1 MFRIVCRIEIEQ
13 QGDGRSDT
21 LYFDK
26 VNKVTVT
33 RSYDKQTQTAAV
45 ILPRNMKYNKKNI
58 YEGANALMRR
68 GDKIKIIA
76 AYHPNE
82 TVIFQGYISKIN
94 NNVPIELL
102 CEDEMFLLK
111 QAIAPNI
118 VFPDNTEL
126 KTVVEKILTN
136 TNIPYKVEIGAK
148 LGQIRLQG
156 ANVSKVLQVLRD
168 QYGLY
173 SFFVDGVLRVGLAF
187 YPADAKQ
194 AVFLFELMVK
204 DGMNLTY
211 LKKDDVKVLVKGI
224 IINGN
229 TAEKPI
235 TYPEGATEGD
245 IRTVFQ
251 YGGTKADLDLKCNSF
266 LEQANYTGYYGSFK
280 TFLEPLVVPG
290 DYAIVDSWKYPE
302 RKGKYLI
309 KSVTTEVSTTDG
321 GKQTIELERRIA

>member
-1 MFRIVCRIEIEQ
+1 MFRIVCRVIIEQ

-21 LYFDK
+21 FTFAN
-26 VNKVTVT
+26 VSKVTVS
-33 RSYDKQTQTAAV
+33 RSYDKQTQTASV
-45 ILPRNMKYNKKNI
+45 TLPRNVNYNKKNI
-58 YEGANALMRR
+58 YEGANAIMRR

-76 AYHPNE
+76 AYFPNE
-82 TVIFQGYISKIN
+82 TVIFTGYISKIN

-111 QAIAPNI
+111 QAIAPNL
-118 VFPDNTEL
+118 TY
-126 KTVVEKILTN
+126 KTVNLRTFIAKVLTN
-136 TNIPYKVEIGAK
+136 TNIPFKAINAE

-156 ANVSKVLQVLRD
+156 ASVGKILQVLRD

-173 SFFVDGVLRVGLAF
+173 SFFVNGVLRVGLPF
-187 YPADAKQ
+187 YKEEAMK
-194 AVFLFELMVK
+194 AVFLFEKMVK
-204 DGMNLTY
+204 EGMGLTY
-211 LKKDDVKVLVKGI
+211 LKKDDVKVQIKGI
-224 IINGN
+224 LIKNNAREEFIYGD
-229 TAEKPI
+229 PS
-235 TYPEGATEGD
+235 GD

-251 YGGTKADLDLKCNSF
+251 LGGTKADLDAKCNSF

-290 DYAIVDSWKYPE
+290 DYAVIDSWKYPE

-309 KSVTTEVSTTDG
+309 KSVITEVSVTDG

>member
-33 RSYDKQTQTAAV
+33 RSYDKQTQTASV
-45 ILPRNMKYNKKNI
+45 VLPRNVRYNKKNI
-58 YEGANALMRR
+58 YDGANALMRR

-76 AYHPNE
+76 AYHPSE

-94 NNVPIELL
+94 NNVPIELM

-126 KTVVEKILTN
+126 KTIVAKILTN

-156 ANVSKVLQVLRD
+156 ASVGKVLQVLRD

-173 SFFVDGVLRVGLAF
+173 SFFVNGVLRVGLAF

-211 LKKDDVKVLVKGI
+211 LKKDDVKIQIKGI
-224 IINGN
+224 LIKNNAREEFIYGDP
-229 TAEKPI
+229 T
-235 TYPEGATEGD
+235 GD

>member
-33 RSYDKQTQTAAV
+33 RSYDKQTQTASV
-45 ILPRNMKYNKKNI
+45 TLPRNVRYNKKNI

-111 QAIAPNI
+111 QAIAPN
-118 VFPDNTEL
+118 L
-126 KTVVEKILTN
+126 SYKTVNLRTFIAKMLEN
-136 TNIPYKVEIGAK
+136 TSTPFKAINAE

-156 ANVSKVLQVLRD
+156 ASVGKVLQVLRD

-173 SFFVDGVLRVGLAF
+173 SFFVNGVLRVGLAF
-187 YPADAKQ
+187 YPADAKTG
-194 AVFLFELMVK
+194 VFLFELMVK

-211 LKKDDVKVLVKGI
+211 LKKDDVKIQIKGI
-224 IINGN
+224 LIKNNAREEFIYGDP
-229 TAEKPI
+229 T
-235 TYPEGATEGD
+235 GD

-290 DYAIVDSWKYPE
+290 DYAVVDSWKYPE

-309 KSVTTEVSTTDG
+309 KSVVTEVSTTDG

>member
-1 MFRIVCRIEIEQ
+1 MFRLLCRIEIEQ
-13 QGDGRSDT
+13 QGDDRAQT
-21 LYFDK
+21 LYFNF

-33 RSYDKQTQTAAV
+33 RSYDKQTQTASV
-45 ILPRNMKYNKKNI
+45 ILPRNVNYNKKNI
-58 YEGANALMRR
+58 YEGANAIMRR

-76 AYHPNE
+76 AYFPNE
-82 TVIFQGYISKIN
+82 TVIFTGYIAKIN
-94 NNVPIELL
+94 NNVPVELL

-111 QAIAPNI
+111 QVIAPNL
-118 VFPDNTEL
+118 TY
-126 KTVVEKILTN
+126 KTVNLRTFIAKVLTN
-136 TNIPYKVEIGAK
+136 TNIPFKAINAE

-156 ANVSKVLQVLRD
+156 ASVGKVLQVLRD

-211 LKKDDVKVLVKGI
+211 LKKDDVKIQIKGI
-224 IINGN
+224 LIKNNARKEFIYGDS
-229 TAEKPI
+229 T
-235 TYPEGATEGD
+235 GD